1 MPTDENSSI
10 ILKAGIEK
18 KSFELYY
25 NGGSIWCEHLDGM
38 GFFSEKVREKFL
50 CDFKQFARPSMTS
63 FMIINLDETELDD
76 EIISCIT
83 DTLVRSEKRIMKLAF
98 VGVKKSARGAF
109 RRIGNEKKCAVN
121 FYDDYEKA
129 KQWTL
134 P

>member
-38 GFFSEKVREKFL
+38 GFFRKSEGKIPVRFQAVCK
-50 CDFKQFARPSMTS
+50 
-63 FMIINLDETELDD
+63 
-76 EIISCIT
+76 
-83 DTLVRSEKRIMKLAF
+83 TL
-98 VGVKKSARGAF
+98 
-109 RRIGNEKKCAVN
+109 
-121 FYDDYEKA
+121 YDLVYDN
-129 KQWTL
+129 Q